1 MNRKFKKLLRNPKL
15 FFSDM
20 YAKRSLQL
28 KKVAPTI
35 YQGKYQY
42 TVIAAVFNV
51 ELYLDDFFT
60 SMVNQSLLFENHIHL
75 IMVDDGS
82 NDKSAEIIHRWQKKY
97 PKNIHYH
104 YKTNGGQSTARNL
117 GIECVQTQWITFID
131 PDDYIHPDYFKIID
145 QTLASDNKLVA
156 AVGNLKF
163 YYENQKMV
171 KDTHPLR
178 YRFEKKLT
186 KLPCHDLNNHI
197 NLSVSTTF
205 FRNSEIE
212 SGGIR
217 FDARVKPN
225 FEDGKFIADYFLH
238 TTGTVAFVKDA
249 VYFYRK
255 REDGTSTLDT
265 AWQRFEKFYDVLVY
279 GKLAML
285 EQYQNQ
291 LGYIPKHVQRTVLY
305 DMSWYVKYLL
315 DAPEKLNFLNSE
327 QKSRFLKLCD
337 VLFTFID
344 ASTILEFNLAGIW
357 FMHKV
362 GMLGA
367 FKHEAPAFQIG
378 YIENI
383 DREQKQICLRYFTY
397 FEQNTESFQINGVD
411 ITPNYRKVVRHN
423 FGEELFVYEVRAWL
437 AYGDIDSKLALY
449 IDGKQAR
456 LTLKGKQYKTAIA
469 LKEIIQGF
477 RPSTKYVTD
486 GSWLLMD
493 RDTQADD
500 NAEHLY
506 RYIRRHYPEQVCY
519 FALNRDSA
527 DWARLTAEG
536 FNLLAFGTKPFERQL
551 RKASKIISSHLDRYI
566 NNYFGDEYE
575 YSKKFIFLQHGVTHN
590 NLSQWFNSKKN
601 LQCVVTTTQPEYDSL
616 VHGGEYALT
625 EKEVVLTGFPRH
637 DALIANNTHDQKI
650 ILVMPTWRKSL
661 VADTIGLGNKRGF
674 NHDFMNTRYARHWH
688 SFLHS
693 AQLRQLTEE
702 FGYQIIFAPHA
713 NIVPYLDVFDLPD
726 YIEPWQVSNSEE
738 GMQALFQKAQFMI
751 TDFSSVAFDIAILN
765 KTVLYYHF
773 DYDEIFSGG
782 HITQQGYFSYIKHG
796 FGPVAYTEEELLG
809 HLTQTLQNGGAV
821 SEPYTSRINNTFPY
835 RDGGCCE
842 RVYQAILNLDVPKTD
857 DANFDA
863 LNHAYI
869 NAKANRAWNLLETR
883 SKVLMCLFDEGKL
896 NVRAQCDAG
905 YRVMLENDL
914 LASLIA
920 QNKLTQAFD
929 YLRQVPAKIYSYW
942 EYRLAWAL
950 GNDEFCYDYLKGN
963 SPQDADDWVIYA
975 YCCAKLGHIEAYS
988 DAKTTLISFELKP
1001 NQSTLLGM
1009 AEYFIKRDYDAAL
1022 NHLDAIIADDLSH
1035 TVQDIKIELIGYQ
1048 LCMRMG
1054 DLAKAHSYLAA
1065 YEKHTKNDPQCELA
1079 IAHLAFSLNNYGK
1092 CINKYKPIL
1101 ISFEHLIQKQ
1111 YHEDYLNALI
1121 AIDKWDE
1128 LANYMAKTSFR
1139 TEFDLSYYK
1148 VKHLFTEKK
1157 WREVID
1163 VFENSSPLIQH
1174 DLNFEYVTALLRL
1187 AKWDDAKRKH
1197 RKPDGDDSYAYW
1209 SLINYLGQITNDLE
1223 LQERCLLGKVSVYPE
1238 IELEKNLA
1246 KLELLRANKN

>member
-1 MNRKFKKLLRNPKL
+1 MKKKIKKLLRDPKL
-15 FFSDM
+15 FFTDM
-20 YAKRSLQL
+20 YSKRSLQL
-28 KKVAPTI
+28 KKVIPI
-35 YQGKYQY
+35 RYQGKYQY
-42 TVIAAVFNV
+42 SIVAAVYNV

-60 SMVNQSLLFENHIHL
+60 SMVNQSLHFKNHIHL

-82 NDKSAEIIHRWQKKY
+82 SDKSAEIIHRWQKKY

-104 YKTNGGQSTARNL
+104 HKTNGGQSTARNL
-117 GIECVQTQWITFID
+117 GIECVQTQWVTFID
-131 PDDYIHPDYFKIID
+131 PDDYIHPDYFKVMD

-163 YYENQKMV
+163 YHENQKMV

-197 NLSVSTTF
+197 NLSASTTL

-249 VYFYRK
+249 VYYYRK
-255 REDGTSTLDT
+255 RENGTSTLDT
-265 AWQRFEKFYDVLVY
+265 AWQRHEKFYDVMVY

-291 LGYIPKHVQRTVLY
+291 LGYVPKHVQRTVLY

-367 FKHEAPAFQIG
+367 FKQEAPTSQIG

-411 ITPNYRKVVRHN
+411 ITSNYRKVVRHN

-575 YSKKFIFLQHGVTHN
+575 YSKKFIFLQHGVIHN
-590 NLSQWFNSKKN
+590 NLSQWFSSKKN

-857 DANFDA
+857 DVNFDA